1 MVHLHFCKLRTVP
14 EFLRGNCMKKT
25 LFILAFFIC
34 IAGILCAQILEGLN
48 VNKIEEEG
56 KTENGLPYTI
66 TIEYLPATGEAFFT
80 FTINQSMFNQADAMI
95 AIRDRAQKFVEETKE
110 NDVRKYYH
118 YVYRGA
124 DSTKYDGAKK
134 KVYYTSRIRFL
145 EKQVTSY

>member
-1 MVHLHFCKLRTVP
+1 
-14 EFLRGNCMKKT
+14 MKKI
-25 LFILAFFIC
+25 FCVLAVF
-34 IAGILCAQILEGLN
+34 LCVGAVLAAQIPENLN
-48 VNKIEEEG
+48 VVKIEEDG

-80 FTINQSMFNQADAMI
+80 VTINQSMFNQADAMI
-95 AIRDRAQKFVEETKE
+95 AIRDRAMKFIEETQE
-110 NDVRKYYH
+110 NGVRKYYH

-145 EKQVTSY
+145 EKQATAY

>member
-1 MVHLHFCKLRTVP
+1 
-14 EFLRGNCMKKT
+14 MKKI
-25 LFILAFFIC
+25 FFVLAVFLC
-34 IAGILCAQILEGLN
+34 IGTALSAQIPDDLN
-48 VNKIEEEG
+48 VVKIEEEG
-56 KTENGLPYTI
+56 KTENSLPYTI

-95 AIRDRAQKFVEETKE
+95 AIRDRAQKFIEETEE
-110 NDVRKYYH
+110 NNIRKYYH

-145 EKQVTSY
+145 EKQATVY

>member
-1 MVHLHFCKLRTVP
+1 
-14 EFLRGNCMKKT
+14 MKKI
-25 LFILAFFIC
+25 LFGVIFALCVGAV
-34 IAGILCAQILEGLN
+34 LCAQIPEDLN
-48 VNKIEEEG
+48 VVKIEEEA
-56 KTENGLPYTI
+56 KTEAGLPYTM

-95 AIRDRAQKFVEETKE
+95 AIRDRAMKFIQETEEKG
-110 NDVRKYYH
+110 VRKYYH

-145 EKQVTSY
+145 EKQATVY

>member
-1 MVHLHFCKLRTVP
+1 
-14 EFLRGNCMKKT
+14 MKKI
-25 LFILAFFIC
+25 FFVLAVFLC
-34 IAGILCAQILEGLN
+34 IGTALSAQIPDDLN
-48 VNKIEEEG
+48 VVKIEEEG
-56 KTENGLPYTI
+56 KTENSLPYTI

-95 AIRDRAQKFVEETKE
+95 AIRDRAQKFIEETEE
-110 NDVRKYYH
+110 NNIRKYYH

-145 EKQVTSY
+145 EKQVTVY